1 MAQATLSIDLD
12 AVVANR
18 QALDAVSGAHVETAA
33 VVKADAYG
41 LGAAKVAKALQK
53 SGARTFFVAVAEEG
67 IAVRKS
73 IGPTARIFVFAGHMK
88 GDADILKQFDLI
100 PLLNSTDQILRQRQ
114 TLPGHGFG
122 IQLDTGMNRLGIK
135 EADWR
140 QVAASVLD
148 DAPALLMSHLASAE
162 IKDSPANSAQLANF
176 RRMTDGS
183 GVMRSL
189 AASDGIALGPEFHF
203 DMTRPGIGLYGGL
216 QADGLLPVVR
226 LSLPVIQVHRLKP
239 GDAVGYGGV
248 WQASAPARVATLSA
262 GYADGLLRSL
272 GGGNAQVYDGDVTC
286 PVVGRVS
293 MDLLTVDVS
302 HLPHSPEMLEI
313 LCPAQGVDKLA
324 RAAGTIPYEILTS
337 LGGRYDRRYLGASQ

>member
-122 IQLDTGMNRLGIK
+122 IQLDTGMNRLGM
-135 EADWR
+135 EPAEW
-140 QVAASVLD
+140 AALAEIILPQNPTLV
-148 DAPALLMSHLASAE
+148 MSHLACADE
-162 IKDSPANSAQLANF
+162 PDHPMNARQLARF
-176 RRMTDGS
+176 HELTDG
-183 GVMRSL
+183 
-189 AASDGIALGPEFHF
+189 
-203 DMTRPGIGLYGGL
+203 
-216 QADGLLPVVR
+216 
-226 LSLPVIQVHRLKP
+226 
-239 GDAVGYGGV
+239 
-248 WQASAPARVATLSA
+248 
-262 GYADGLLRSL
+262 
-272 GGGNAQVYDGDVTC
+272 
-286 PVVGRVS
+286 
-293 MDLLTVDVS
+293 
-302 HLPHSPEMLEI
+302 
-313 LCPAQGVDKLA
+313 
-324 RAAGTIPYEILTS
+324 
-337 LGGRYDRRYLGASQ
+337 

>member
-1 MAQATLSIDLD
+1 
-12 AVVANR
+12 
-18 QALDAVSGAHVETAA
+18 
-33 VVKADAYG
+33 
-41 LGAAKVAKALQK
+41 
-53 SGARTFFVAVAEEG
+53 
-67 IAVRKS
+67 
-73 IGPTARIFVFAGHMK
+73 
-88 GDADILKQFDLI
+88 
-100 PLLNSTDQILRQRQ
+100 
-114 TLPGHGFG
+114 
-122 IQLDTGMNRLGIK
+122 
-135 EADWR
+135 
-140 QVAASVLD
+140 
-148 DAPALLMSHLASAE
+148 
-162 IKDSPANSAQLANF
+162 
-176 RRMTDGS
+176 